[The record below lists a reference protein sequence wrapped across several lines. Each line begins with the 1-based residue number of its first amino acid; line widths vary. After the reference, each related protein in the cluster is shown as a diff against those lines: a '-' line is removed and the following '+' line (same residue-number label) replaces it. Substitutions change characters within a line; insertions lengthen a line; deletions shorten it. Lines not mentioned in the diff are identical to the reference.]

1 MLGSC
6 DKKNNQILRDNYS
19 TLHMGIYLTG
29 NEYEETYAILHLTM
43 QIIFQL

>member
-6 DKKNNQILRDNYS
+6 DKKNNQVLRDNHS
-19 TLHMGIYLTG
+19 TLDMGIYLTG